1 MTLHKRLASPWL
13 ILLCVALGGTAGVYA
28 PMLGHIGFAIGA
40 LYLAVVSMVAL
51 PLQVVAGFFGLRQ
64 IASLP
69 KPFLRLGM
77 MAGLAVALLLAA
89 ALVATSMAAAMRPG
103 MALSA
108 QAQAYLGTM
117 VNGSEEESMLL
128 DPDAE
133 RRQDPAIGN
142 HPSAVAGVGTDATI
156 GMTGT
161 AATDAGGGTSSTA
174 GMIAAFHGNAIIAQ
188 SDSGP
193 AMPATALSDV
203 VPSNFYKTLV
213 EGHLWGILIGTLCF
227 GMAFARLSKQQSQ
240 SLSHMLEGAYR
251 TFEIIIDKANLCI
264 PILAFGM
271 TAHLAG
277 QVSVPTLFALG
288 GLIGTFLCTVAVLCA
303 VAILTIAR
311 MGGHSLRT
319 VVDALQT
326 PILISLTSGSAIAP
340 VPNAIDA
347 ISSHLGYSRAV
358 AELLVPFGTVFIR
371 VGNAVYYACVA
382 MFVAALYHYPL
393 GPTALLLI
401 WLGAALAAFLS
412 SGFGSGASVAYIAFV
427 LSFLDLPPDA
437 VVVLLLSID
446 PLCSGPR
453 NVLSL
458 LSVCALT
465 ALASAGLPAERG
477 IAPRKAMEI
486 GRMPGHAGQFAPNG
500 QGGGTFSPTA
510 QPTVTFVLTRGQLIL
525 AAGCAAL
532 LATFVLL
539 IGVGVGAR

>member
-13 ILLCVALGGTAGVYA
+13 ILLCVVLGGTAGLYA
-28 PMLGHIGFAIGA
+28 PMLGQIGFAIGA

-64 IASLP
+64 IAALP
-69 KPFLRLGM
+69 KPVLRLGM

-89 ALVATSMAAAMRPG
+89 ALAATLMATAMRPG
-103 MALSA
+103 MALSLE
-108 QAQAYLGTM
+108 AQAYLGTL
-117 VNGSEEESMLL
+117 VNGSEQETMRLN
-128 DPDAE
+128 PDAKGAD
-133 RRQDPAIGN
+133 RSDDGI
-142 HPSAVAGVGTDATI
+142 AVAAAGSSATDTTS
-156 GMTGT
+156 GMT
-161 AATDAGGGTSSTA
+161 AT
-174 GMIAAFHGNAIIAQ
+174 FHGDEIGSHQA
-188 SDSGP
+188 DSGTT
-193 AMPATALSDV
+193 MHNSALADI
-203 VPSNFYKTLV
+203 VPSNFFKTLV
-213 EGHLWGILIGTLCF
+213 DGHLWGILIGTLCF
-227 GMAFARLSKQQSQ
+227 GMAFARLSKLQSQ

-277 QVSVPTLFALG
+277 QVNTQTLFALG
-288 GLIGTFLCTVAVLCA
+288 GLIGTFLCTVAVLSA
-303 VAILTIAR
+303 VALLTIAR
-311 MGGHSLRT
+311 MGGHSLRS

-382 MFVAALYHYPL
+382 LFVAALYHYPL

-453 NVLSL
+453 NVMSL

-477 IAPRKAMEI
+477 ISPRKATEF
-486 GRMPGHAGQFAPNG
+486 GRIPGNARSFALNG
-500 QGGGTFSPTA
+500 NGDGTFPATM
-510 QPTVTFVLTRGQLIL
+510 QQTVTFVLTRGQLVL
-525 AAGCAAL
+525 ALSCAAL